1 MMVTARQAVTKND
14 LLQLKL
20 PGTIDEVISQLEQ
33 IISYCE
39 LNNSPAGYFAA
50 LYHKVTCKV
59 KECIDNKNFEDGI
72 RMEKLDVAFATR
84 YLNAYYLWLDG
95 KETSASWKIAFDTF
109 ADDSTLVIQHLLLG
123 MNAHINLDLGVSTGL
138 IMQGVLLE
146 GIHNDF
152 NTINSIL
159 ASMIDNVE
167 DCLTKV
173 NPLMKL
179 LNLKIYKYDEM
190 LVGFSISTARDGAW
204 AFAEDLSNK
213 NDADYESC
221 LNARDQRIAQLGNS
235 IAHPRGF
242 FLKMS
247 TKAISIFE
255 KKNVAAIIKTLGL

>member
-1 MMVTARQAVTKND
+1 MVPAPQTVTKND

-20 PGTIDEVISQLEQ
+20 PGTIDEVIAQLEQ
-33 IISYCE
+33 IISYCQI
-39 LNNSPAGYFAA
+39 NNSPAGYFAA

-95 KETSASWKIAFDTF
+95 KETSACWKIAFDAFT
-109 ADDSTLVIQHLLLG
+109 DNSTLVIQHLLLG
-123 MNAHINLDLGVSTGL
+123 MNAHINFDLGVSTGL

-152 NTINSIL
+152 NTINGIL

-179 LNLKIYKYDEM
+179 LDLKIFPYDEM
-190 LVGFSISTARDGAW
+190 LVSFSIVTARDGAW
-204 AFAEDLSNK
+204 SFAEDLSNK
-213 NDADYESC
+213 KDVDYQNC
-221 LNARDQRIAQLGNS
+221 IDDRDKRIAQLGKS
-235 IAHPRGF
+235 IATPRGF
-242 FLKMS
+242 LLKMI
-247 TKAISIFE
+247 TKLIRFFE
-255 KKNVAAIIKTLGL
+255 KKNVVGIIKILGV